1 MPVSAKNVL
10 TRAQIIL
17 QDAGAVRWP
26 LTELVDW
33 LNDGLKEICMLK
45 PNAMSSTAVLP
56 LEVGTLQTIPE
67 EYAIL
72 IRAWNNCD
80 ADGTPSGNAVTPIV
94 REILDQQKPNWHDGS
109 VVPFR
114 RRVRHVSSD
123 ISDPRIFFVYPGN
136 DGTGHIRATLSRIPD
151 DVAPITGADPEDMD
165 SYDVQID
172 ALQAIYQGA
181 LIDYVLA
188 MAFSKDMQYQGS
200 AERSA
205 AHMAKFTT
213 ALGTRQAVEAVA
225 NVNTTSQLPG
235 RG

>member
-94 REILDQQKPNWHDGS
+94 REILDQHAG
-109 VVPFR
+109 R
-114 RRVRHVSSD
+114 E
-123 ISDPRIFFVYPGN
+123 
-136 DGTGHIRATLSRIPD
+136 L
-151 DVAPITGADPEDMD
+151 DVAKVADRLLRGE
-165 SYDVQID
+165 
-172 ALQAIYQGA
+172 G
-181 LIDYVLA
+181 
-188 MAFSKDMQYQGS
+188 
-200 AERSA
+200 
-205 AHMAKFTT
+205 
-213 ALGTRQAVEAVA
+213 
-225 NVNTTSQLPG
+225 LPG
-235 RG
+235 ISGEDNHAHR

>member
-10 TRAQIIL
+10 TRAQTVL
-17 QDAGAVRWP
+17 QDSGAVRWP
-26 LTELVDW
+26 LTELVNW

-45 PNAMSSTAVLP
+45 PNAMASTAVIP
-56 LEVGTLQTIPE
+56 LSVGTLQSIPE
-67 EYAIL
+67 EYSIL

-80 ADGTPSGNAVTPIV
+80 ADGTPTGNAVTPIV

-136 DGTGHIRATLSRIPD
+136 DGTGYIRATLSRIPD
-151 DVAPITGADPEDMD
+151 DVAPIAGGDPEDMD

-188 MAFSKDMQYQGS
+188 MAFSKDMQYAGS

-213 ALGTRQAVEAVA
+213 ALGARQAVEAVA
-225 NVNTTSQLPG
+225 NVNTSNSQPNS
-235 RG
+235 